1 MRASGELAD
10 PFTPPSLCLSM
21 ASILLW
27 DLGLRLPNDN
37 EPPAVNIKPVKLLQI
52 ASLTRDGHI
61 ECNLA
66 VAFLRLTSHIDL
78 LDC

>member
-21 ASILLW
+21 AAILLW

-37 EPPAVNIKPVKLLQI
+37 EPPAVNIKPVKLLANCQFNWGRPYRVQSSI
-52 ASLTRDGHI
+52 GISA
-61 ECNLA
+61 
-66 VAFLRLTSHIDL
+66 IDFAY
-78 LDC
+78 